1 MTAIQICA
9 LISIIF
15 AAAIL
20 YWVGYRGGLIDG
32 RIEGIDEGKA
42 NQQSD
47 SSGAIR
53 DLELLLEQA
62 QTHHKQLLAHYKRAL
77 DASKLGEPARQ
88 TLLDIAEKLR
98 IAAETFSA
106 FRTGKKLERDS
117 LTLRD
122 QALAMAALLDPAA
135 PEMAATEV
143 NNSTTEAQ
151 TRRLVIGESPKIKMC
166 PKEAEKAALYFRS
179 THQDAVAQQK
189 KACGGDV

>member
-32 RIEGIDEGKA
+32 RIEGINEGKA
-42 NQQSD
+42 IQQSD

-53 DLELLLEQA
+53 DLELSLEQA
-62 QTHHKQLLAHYKRAL
+62 QTHHKQLFAHYNRAL

-88 TLLDIAEKLR
+88 TLLDIADKLR

-117 LTLRD
+117 LALRD
-122 QALAMAALLDPAA
+122 QALAMAALLDQVSPKLEPAPA
-135 PEMAATEV
+135 
-143 NNSTTEAQ
+143 NSSTTKPKGRWVIERGPTEA
-151 TRRLVIGESPKIKMC
+151 MC
-166 PKEAEKAALYFRS
+166 PEEARRAVRFFRTEAELETRN
-179 THQDAVAQQK
+179 QRAV
-189 KACGGDV
+189 GGDV

>member
-42 NQQSD
+42 IQQSD

-53 DLELLLEQA
+53 DLELSLEQA
-62 QTHHKQLLAHYKRAL
+62 KTHHKQLFAHYMRAL
-77 DASKLGEPARQ
+77 DASKLGEPARK

-117 LTLRD
+117 LALRD

-135 PEMAATEV
+135 PKLESTPSNSSITEPQGQWV
-143 NNSTTEAQ
+143 IERGPTEA
-151 TRRLVIGESPKIKMC
+151 MC
-166 PKEAEKAALYFRS
+166 PEEARKALLFFRTEAELHTRNQKA
-179 THQDAVAQQK
+179 V
-189 KACGGDV
+189 GGDV

>member
-1 MTAIQICA
+1 MTAIQIGA

-42 NQQSD
+42 IQQSD

-62 QTHHKQLLAHYKRAL
+62 QTHHKQLFAHYRRAL
-77 DASKLGEPARQ
+77 DASKLGEPARK

-117 LTLRD
+117 LALRD
-122 QALAMAALLDPAA
+122 QALAMAALLDPAVPKLEPTPA
-135 PEMAATEV
+135 NSSITEPQGRWV
-143 NNSTTEAQ
+143 IERGPTEA
-151 TRRLVIGESPKIKMC
+151 MC
-166 PKEAEKAALYFRS
+166 PEEARKALLFFRTEAELDTRNQKA
-179 THQDAVAQQK
+179 V
-189 KACGGDV
+189 GGDV